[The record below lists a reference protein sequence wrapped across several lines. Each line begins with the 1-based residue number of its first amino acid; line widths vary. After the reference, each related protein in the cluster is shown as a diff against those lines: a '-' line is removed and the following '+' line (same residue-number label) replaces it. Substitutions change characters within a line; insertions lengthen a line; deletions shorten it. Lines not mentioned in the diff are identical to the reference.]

1 MGVNLKRYIA
11 NIITGC
17 RIIFSVLMLLFM
29 KRFVAEHTMINKIT
43 GFVLFLLPLTFSYV
57 ELKYSAAAVCII
69 ATVAAIF
76 EWNCIRKRIEV

>member
-1 MGVNLKRYIA
+1 MKLQKSLQEC
-11 NIITGC
+11 GC
-17 RIIFSVLMLLFM
+17 KFEAVYCKYYNRLP
-29 KRFVAEHTMINKIT
+29 
-43 GFVLFLLPLTFSYV
+43 LPLTFSYV